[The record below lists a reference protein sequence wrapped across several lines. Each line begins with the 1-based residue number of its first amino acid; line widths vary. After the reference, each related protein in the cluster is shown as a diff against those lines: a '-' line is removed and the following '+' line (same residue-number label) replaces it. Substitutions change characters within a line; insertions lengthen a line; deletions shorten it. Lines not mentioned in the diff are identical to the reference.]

1 MKQLSAVTT
10 LAIVMCFAVS
20 ASLAQDN
27 AASREAAADR
37 YLKVGAVSK
46 MLDNISTTISK
57 QVPEA
62 QRVQF
67 LAQMKAILRV
77 DVLERIMRES
87 MVKTFTTDE
96 IEALTNFYESQH
108 GASAMEKF
116 GVYMGQVIPAIQQ
129 EVQSAIQQMDAQ
141 QKK

>member
-10 LAIVMCFAVS
+10 FAIVMCFAVT

-27 AASREAAADR
+27 ASREAAADR
-37 YLKVGAVSK
+37 YLKVVPMSK
-46 MLDNISTTISK
+46 MLDDTFTEISK
-57 QVPEA
+57 QVPED

-67 LAQMKAILRV
+67 LAQMKAIVRV
-77 DVLERIMRES
+77 DVLERIARES

-96 IEALTNFYESQH
+96 LNALANFYGSQH

-116 GVYMGQVIPAIQQ
+116 GVYMGQVMPAIQQ
-129 EVQSAIQQMDAQ
+129 EI
-141 QKK
+141 